1 VKRDQTIVLLIV
13 GVVVIL
19 AVSRRVVTSETLLLL
34 GVAMPSIILH
44 EISHGV
50 VALGFGDPTAKE
62 AGRITLNPIRHV
74 DLFGTILLPAMLA
87 LSGLG
92 VFGYAKPVPVNPS
105 RMRHPRDDAVLC
117 SLAGPATNVLL
128 AVLAGLW
135 LQHLH
140 PAFQSFNGALTAGP
154 WRLRIPFAFGVVNV
168 VLAVFN
174 LIPIPPID
182 GSAVVQRFLPKSWE
196 SGWDKLRRYG
206 LLILI
211 GIVLLRPTALARLF
225 TPAIN
230 LWLRTFF

>member
-1 VKRDQTIVLLIV
+1 MKRDQTIVLLIV
-13 GVVVIL
+13 GVVVIFAL
-19 AVSRRVVTSETLLLL
+19 SRRVITSETLLLL

-62 AGRITLNPIRHV
+62 AGRITLNPIKHI

-92 VFGYAKPVPVNPS
+92 VFGYAKPVPVSPS
-105 RMRHPRDDAVLC
+105 RMRHPRDQAVLC

-128 AVLAGLW
+128 AVAAGLW
-135 LQHLH
+135 LRHLH
-140 PAFQSFNGALTAGP
+140 PPFLALTSGP
-154 WRLRIPFAFGVVNV
+154 WRLRVPFAFGIVNV

-182 GSAVVQRFLPKSWE
+182 GSAVIERFLPKAWE
-196 SGWDKLRRYG
+196 NAWDKLRRFG
-206 LLILI
+206 MLILI
-211 GIVLLRPTALARLF
+211 ALILLVRPSPLARLF
-225 TPAIN
+225 NPAIN
-230 LWLRTFF
+230 LWLRMLR